1 MHERVLEGSILLSE
15 VTSLTRA
22 RRLYDVFEKNW
33 NYLLRLHLTRAWRV
47 PVISGYRAKIKGAPR
62 DRVPLSLMT
71 SWVAWT
77 RMEGSHRGM
86 CRRNVEL
93 GGKRHP
99 KEECNG

>member
-71 SWVAWT
+71 SL
-77 RMEGSHRGM
+77 GS
-86 CRRNVEL
+86 L
-93 GGKRHP
+93 DK
-99 KEECNG
+99 NGRKSSGDVSAHC